1 MMAIDIFECAN
12 KVDLKRFVEFP
23 YWLYRN
29 NTYWVPPL
37 KSDELKALFVRYN
50 PAYDFCEAKW
60 WLAVCEGEVV
70 GRIGAIVNHAHIKK
84 VGEKTGRFSRFECIN
99 DIRVAQTL
107 LQTAENWLK
116 SKGMTKVEGPL
127 GFSNLDHQGLLV
139 DGFDFIPSIGSQYH
153 FSYYKSHLEK
163 LGYQKAID
171 WLEFRIFVKS
181 VPDKAKR
188 VAEVVEKRFGF
199 KVVHFNSKSQ
209 MKLYATDIFKLLN
222 EAYKDLFAV
231 VHLSN
236 KMTEYY
242 INRYMSLLNPRFVK
256 VVENKNKELIG
267 FIIAIPSLSR
277 ALQKSKGKLF
287 PFGWYYLMK
296 ALKNPKEVDLLLAAV
311 DPKKQHTGAASLL
324 IHALQVEMHAQGV
337 EAVETTGVFET
348 NEKALKS
355 WRAHD
360 HIQHKRKRCWQK
372 ELV

>member
-37 KSDELKALFVRYN
+37 KSDELKALIVRYN

-84 VGEKTGRFSRFECIN
+84 VGEKIGRFSRFECIN

-355 WRAHD
+355 WRTHD
-360 HIQHKRKRCWQK
+360 HIQHKRKRCLQK